1 MIKES
6 AGKISDKLYAIG
18 NPALPAFLIP
28 GKVPALFDAGMTF
41 MGPYYLKELK
51 SYMEDPG
58 RLQYLLLTHS
68 HYDHCGSAPFLKKKI
83 PGLNIGGSRLAA
95 EVWKRPNAIRLIQSL
110 SGDHEE
116 RFKWLIG
123 DEDVSFH
130 TLEIDLI
137 LEDGSELILGDGIR
151 VRVIATPGHTRDAVS
166 FYLPEWE
173 VLIAGEA
180 VGVYDRNFE
189 IRPEFLSSYEDYIAS
204 LEKLAP
210 LDINLLLMAHSYVLT
225 EDDAR
230 RYVPKSIEATKR
242 CKKKIED
249 LLDSLGGDQ
258 EAVVKKIFEEEY
270 VDSNTAQQEQRP
282 YLLNLQSKVKAVA
295 ERK

>member
-230 RYVPKSIEATKR
+230 SYVPK
-242 CKKKIED
+242 
-249 LLDSLGGDQ
+249 
-258 EAVVKKIFEEEY
+258 
-270 VDSNTAQQEQRP
+270 
-282 YLLNLQSKVKAVA
+282 
-295 ERK
+295 